1 MKTQGWGV
9 ETIAGFGILA
19 AWFVA
24 CAGGDIP
31 PIDNELRGA
40 LIESFGGQ
48 DGQMPG
54 GGAAGAGGD
63 GESGAAGAG
72 GDGGAG
78 DGGAA
83 SGAAGAGGGGNP
95 GGAGSV
101 GGGDE
106 CDAFNTILLD
116 SCGSAGCHGA
126 NSPQGAFAV
135 DEASVLDFVDQPSTY
150 DTCDGLFI
158 DSANPEDSL
167 LYTKLDE
174 DIPPGCGNL
183 QMPLTGDLL
192 DDTQKDCVL
201 DWLGQ
206 FAN

>member
-31 PIDNELRGA
+31 PVDDDLRGA
-40 LIESFGGQ
+40 LVSNFGGQ
-48 DGQMPG
+48 DGQLS

-63 GESGAAGAG
+63 GGDGGSASGAAGAG
-72 GDGGAG
+72 GDGGS
-78 DGGAA
+78 A
-83 SGAAGAGGGGNP
+83 SGAAGAGG
-95 GGAGSV
+95 AGSV
-101 GGGDE
+101 GGGNE
-106 CDAFNTILLD
+106 CDAFNTILVD

-135 DEASVLDFVDQPSTY
+135 DEQGVLDFVDQPSTY

-158 DSANPEDSL
+158 DSVNPEESL

-174 DIPPGCGNL
+174 DFPAGCGNL

-192 DDTQKDCVL
+192 DDTQKECVL

-206 FAN
+206 FAD